1 MKQLVNTKD
10 GLKEIEVTENELLKE
25 VSKNYVH
32 EQWAE
37 YVLKDGTKVHVA
49 SSGVIIS
56 DEDWEDENNV
66 DYSKNMSAK
75 LTPDGQKY
83 KLIEKEDS
91 VHRIVAEAFYRKY
104 YGDNYSFE
112 GKHVHHKD
120 NNSLNNQLW
129 NLIVLDSKTHGS
141 VHGRKDDK

>member
-10 GLKEIEVTENELLKE
+10 GLKEIEVTEDELLKE

-49 SSGVIIS
+49 SSGVILS
-56 DEDWEDENNV
+56 DEDWQGEDNI
-66 DYSKNMSAK
+66 DYSKNMPAK
-75 LTPDGQKY
+75 LTPNGQDY
-83 KLIEKEDS
+83 KLIGKGDS

-104 YGDNYSFE
+104 YGETFSFE

-129 NLIVLDSKTHGS
+129 NLIVLQGN
-141 VHGRKDDK
+141 VHNEIHHKPF